1 MTPYVM
7 NRKAA
12 EESQRM
18 FLLEEWADAGT
29 IQCLETIDVRPGW
42 RCLEAGAGA
51 GSIARWLCRRVSPKG
66 EVVATDLDCSLL
78 ATNECANLEVRTHDI
93 VTDSLPE
100 SFFDLVHARLL
111 LEHLPERKLVLEK
124 LVSSLKPGGWLVV
137 EDQDIVSVSPAFES
151 AGMNQQ
157 FMVRS
162 SALLRLLTAA
172 GVDLEYGRR
181 LYSELR
187 GQNLVEVSA
196 EGRVNVVRG
205 GTPEARYWRLT
216 WEQLRPQLVRSR
228 LLSEWDV
235 EEFIELLNDPNH
247 AWLSPTIVAAWGR
260 RPEMQ

>member
-29 IQCLETIDVRPGW
+29 IQYLETINVRPGW
-42 RCLEAGAGA
+42 RCLEVGAGA
-51 GSIARWLCRRVSPKG
+51 GSIARWLYRRVNPTG
-66 EVVATDLDCSLL
+66 QVLATDVDCSLL
-78 ATNECANLEVRTHDI
+78 TSNECPNLEVRTHDI
-93 VTDSLPE
+93 VTDPLPE
-100 SFFDLVHARLL
+100 STFDLVHARLL
-111 LEHLPERKLVLEK
+111 LEHLPERREVLGK
-124 LVSSLKPGGWLVV
+124 LVSSLKPGGWLMV
-137 EDQDIVSVSPAFES
+137 EDQDIVSVVSAFDS

-187 GQNLVEVSA
+187 AQNLVEVSA
-196 EGRVNVVRG
+196 EGRVCVVRG
-205 GTPEARYWRLT
+205 NTPQAQFWRLT
-216 WEQLRPQLVRSR
+216 WEQLRPQLTRSR

-235 EEFIELLNDPNH
+235 EEFIELLDDPDY